1 MFSDLESEFQC
12 WQLIGIALNV
22 VITKYAKQAKTKQ
35 NMVGFSQYYMGDN
48 QWFYMVLF
56 FTCICTL
63 IVFLDKQVSLAPTLV
78 RPSVRPS
85 RGLEVILLHSVSVS
99 EPSQSVETIL
109 WWPTC
114 WLTWWPKYQ
123 YRKKVPVHVP
133 EKIWVLS
140 QSVAYMFKTKCIKP
154 EMF

>member
-1 MFSDLESEFQC
+1 
-12 WQLIGIALNV
+12 
-22 VITKYAKQAKTKQ
+22 
-35 NMVGFSQYYMGDN
+35 MVGFSQYYMGDN

-85 RGLEVILLHSVSVS
+85 RGLEVILLHS
-99 EPSQSVETIL
+99 E
-109 WWPTC
+109 
-114 WLTWWPKYQ
+114 K
-123 YRKKVPVHVP
+123 RKKVPVHVP

>member
-85 RGLEVILLHSVSVS
+85 VRPEVLRWYFYILSASLSPHKALRQYCDGRHAGWHGG
-99 EPSQSVETIL
+99 QSTNTGKKFQYMSRKKSGYCHNL
-109 WWPTC
+109 WPTC
-114 WLTWWPKYQ
+114 SKP
-123 YRKKVPVHVP
+123 
-133 EKIWVLS
+133 
-140 QSVAYMFKTKCIKP
+140 SV
-154 EMF
+154 